1 MVNKVFLVGNLG
13 KDPEL
18 RNMPNGQAV
27 ANFSIAT
34 SRKFKGADGTRQ
46 EKTEWHN
53 IVVYGK
59 SAEIAGQY
67 LTKGKMVCVEGRIE
81 QRTWDDKTT
90 GEKRYKT
97 EIVCEDFT
105 MLGGGQRDG
114 GDSDYT
120 RRMNTPPAADRTAA
134 RGVIRD
140 RAVNALPGRA

>member
-18 RNMPNGQAV
+18 RSMPNGQAV

-34 SRKFKGADGTRQ
+34 SRKFKGADGARQ

-67 LTKGKMVCVEGRIE
+67 LTKGKMVCIEGRIE
-81 QRTWDDKTT
+81 QRTWDDKIT

-120 RRMNTPPAADRTAA
+120 RRMNTPPAADRTTAPDFGA
-134 RGVIRD
+134 DPADDDI
-140 RAVNALPGRA
+140 PF

>member
-81 QRTWDDKTT
+81 QRTWDDKTS

-105 MLGGGQRDG
+105 MLGGGQRD
-114 GDSDYT
+114 DART
-120 RRMNTPPAADRTAA
+120 TNTPPADRTAA
-134 RGVIRD
+134 PD
-140 RAVNALPGRA
+140 LDSDPNDSDLPF

>member
-13 KDPEL
+13 KDPDL

-67 LTKGKMVCVEGRIE
+67 LTKGKMVCIEGRIE

-97 EIVCEDFT
+97 EIVCENLL

-134 RGVIRD
+134 PDLGADPADDDI
-140 RAVNALPGRA
+140 PF